1 MSNAGNQKTVQKFFT
16 PLERAFQE
24 EQERINERQKEL
36 DKQHGEETEGSD
48 RKLDKQQQHDY
59 AGEEAA
65 KKKNF
70 DQKIYMFPES
80 FNALRRELYE
90 HWPMLFMQVNPET
103 GTSLAHDMANDAA
116 QFVGTMNGALGLNMQ
131 FDSDNVDTIC
141 KVFLDELRVLRGL
154 SRLH

>member
-1 MSNAGNQKTVQKFFT
+1 MSDGNQKSVQKFFNH
-16 PLERAFQE
+16 LEKAFLE
-24 EQERINERQKEL
+24 EEERVNARQKEL
-36 DKQHGEETEGSD
+36 EKQHGEETVGSD
-48 RKLDKQQQHDY
+48 KKLDKQHQHDY

-90 HWPMLFMQVNPET
+90 HWPTFFMQVNEAT
-103 GTSLAHDMANDAA
+103 GTSLAHDMASDAA
-116 QFVGTMNGALGLNMQ
+116 QFIGVMNGALDLTVQ
-131 FDSDNVDTIC
+131 LDTDNIDAIC
-141 KVFLDELRVLRGL
+141 KIFLDELRVKRGL